1 MSDRPCKDEIEMHEM
16 WVEAHTVS
24 RQLPGEGTQQGPRMG
39 GMGGQLSTNAVQ
51 ERTISINVTTNKL

>member
-1 MSDRPCKDEIEMHEM
+1 
-16 WVEAHTVS
+16 
-24 RQLPGEGTQQGPRMG
+24 MG